1 MDNLEFEIVSTSG
14 IKYDIKEEIVDKK
27 DDPELNVA
35 HSVKIV
41 AILQDKLKEHNKETP
56 SNKVTLKE
64 LKQVYMDAVQ
74 LFDKSITSNINI
86 WSLSKVF
93 LYLRM
98 KRGERVEST
107 YANIE
112 VGDEIDISIEL
123 TPSEKDIELASACVK
138 EKELD
143 YEFKN
148 ADDLYLEEYKP
159 ISFVWE

>member
-14 IKYDIKEEIVDKK
+14 IKYDIKEEIVDEKN
-27 DDPELNVA
+27 DPQLNIA
-35 HSVKIV
+35 HSIKIIAV
-41 AILQDKLKEHNKETP
+41 LQDKLKEHNKAAP

-74 LFDKSITSNINI
+74 LFDKSITSNINT

-123 TPSEKDIELASACVK
+123 TPSEKDMELASACVK